1 MVPATLCFIFQGDPP
16 QSVLLGYKKRGFGQG
31 KFDGFGGKLK
41 DGESLVEAA
50 ARELS
55 EESGLSASLSDLV
68 PAGVLTFFFPCKPDW
83 EQEVHV
89 FIAQKWQGIPAESE
103 EMRPEWFPLDA
114 IPYAQMWD
122 DSRHW
127 LPHILAREKIN
138 ATFTFNDDNETVQD
152 YIIQILGF

>member
-50 ARELS
+50 ARELC
-55 EESGLSASLSDLV
+55 EESGLTASPFDLAPV
-68 PAGVLTFFFPCKPDW
+68 GVLTFIFPSQPVWD
-83 EQEVHV
+83 QEVHV
-89 FIAQKWQGIPAESE
+89 FIARKWQGVPTESE

-122 DSRHW
+122 DTHHW
-127 LPHILAREKIN
+127 LPHTLAKEKIS
-138 ATFTFNDDNETVQD
+138 ASFTFNDDNETVQE
-152 YIIQILGF
+152 YTIQIL